1 MKVTVRN
8 SFSSFRARLEPSPP
22 RMRVRRRLCRVGAPG
37 PEHEV
42 QEQLLNF
49 KMHYGWPPAGAGA
62 LGEPASIVTRRPTR
76 GSRSTACPTR
86 CDSEAAIAAFEP
98 ANGRSLPRLRVGPPP
113 LSAAAACAPAQVHP
127 GRLRQP

>member
-76 GSRSTACPTR
+76 AVSAPSRPAAAVRRRRLRACSSASGATSTAPDEREGVESPHNRPCER
-86 CDSEAAIAAFEP
+86 
-98 ANGRSLPRLRVGPPP
+98 PRQSG
-113 LSAAAACAPAQVHP
+113 
-127 GRLRQP
+127 